1 MLAKIW
7 KKLLLAICIIA
18 CLFNITYKLVN
29 RISLEKVISTQQE
42 GVNVRELLNITDTP
56 KVVTDKV
63 STYINTVEDNTV
75 TDNAVVDEQETSD
88 EQEVQDMENNPE
100 ENPEE
105 VPEDVTEPEES
116 KGMTVTQFIDRVI
129 DGSFNN

>member
-42 GVNVRELLNITDTP
+42 GVDVIKLLNITDTP

-63 STYINTVEDNTV
+63 STYGNTMVNNAV
-75 TDNAVVDEQETSD
+75 TDNAVVDEQEISD
-88 EQEVQDMENNPE
+88 EIGRASCRE
-100 ENPEE
+100 
-105 VPEDVTEPEES
+105 
-116 KGMTVTQFIDRVI
+116 RV
-129 DGSFNN
+129 

>member
-63 STYINTVEDNTV
+63 STYINTVENNTV

-88 EQEVQDMENNPE
+88 EQEIQDVENDPEQNPD
-100 ENPEE
+100 E

>member
-63 STYINTVEDNTV
+63 STYINTVENNTV

-88 EQEVQDMENNPE
+88 EQEIQDVENNPE

>member
-29 RISLEKVISTQQE
+29 RISIEKVIYIKQE
-42 GVNVRELLNITDTP
+42 GVDVIKLLNITDTP

-63 STYINTVEDNTV
+63 STYGNTMVNNAV
-75 TDNAVVDEQETSD
+75 TDNAVVDEQEISD
-88 EQEVQDMENNPE
+88 EQPVENLEQDPE

-105 VPEDVTEPEES
+105 VPEEVTEPEEP
-116 KGMTVTQFIDRVI
+116 KGMTVTQFIDKVI